1 MTFKGHCAYL
11 SNSGA
16 GVSSCSWVS
25 DVCNTLEPV
34 FLFVFVGVASALVR
48 KRPVSPAILDSTQ
61 SHESRPH

>member
-34 FLFVFVGVASALVR
+34 FLFVFVASALVR

-61 SHESRPH
+61 SHGSRPH